1 MDVSCDNG
9 QSFNNLDIAYPTP
22 GFITVSGIETP
33 ATCTVTEDP
42 VPGAPTNYHW
52 GTTVIGAGVSVTY
65 GQETTP
71 NVNVTNPLIR
81 NTAGLTVTKIV
92 TGGPAGYTGTFTV
105 DVSCDNGQSFNNLDI
120 AYPTPGFIT
129 VSGIET
135 PATCTV
141 TEDPVP
147 GAPTNYHWGTTVIGA
162 GVSVTYGQETTPNVN
177 GDRPVGNL
185 NTAGLT
191 VTKIVTGGPAGYTG
205 TFTVDV
211 SCDNGQSFNNLDIA
225 YPMLGFITVSGIQT
239 PATCTVTE
247 DPVPGA
253 PTNYHWGTTV
263 IGAGVSVTYGQ
274 ETTPNV
280 NVTNPLI
287 RNTAGSWSPKNVTG
301 GPAGYTGTFTVDVS
315 CDNGQSFNNLDIAY
329 PTPGFI
335 TVSGVETPATCTVT
349 GDRVPGGPTNYHW
362 GTTGHW
368 CRRQRHLRPGDD
380 AERQRDEPA
389 DPQHRGAHGH
399 QDVRDRWTC
408 RLHGHVHRG
417 RLV

>member
-1 MDVSCDNG
+1 MNITYPTPGNNTTSVPEGYSCSVSAETAKASPAPDSPAVPRTSVIRSRSQLPTKRDDCHKSHVPQHRGAHGHQDRDRWTCPTWARSPWTSQCDNG

-81 NTAGLTVTKIV
+81 NTAGLTVTKVV
-92 TGGPAGYTGTFTV
+92 TGGPADYSGTFTV

-147 GAPTNYHWGTTVIGA
+147 GAPTNYHWGTTV
-162 GVSVTYGQETTPNVN
+162 
-177 GDRPVGNL
+177 DR
-185 NTAGLT
+185 
-191 VTKIVTGGPAGYTG
+191 
-205 TFTVDV
+205 
-211 SCDNGQSFNNLDIA
+211 
-225 YPMLGFITVSGIQT
+225 
-239 PATCTVTE
+239 
-247 DPVPGA
+247 
-253 PTNYHWGTTV
+253 
-263 IGAGVSVTYGQ
+263 
-274 ETTPNV
+274 
-280 NVTNPLI
+280 
-287 RNTAGSWSPKNVTG
+287 
-301 GPAGYTGTFTVDVS
+301 
-315 CDNGQSFNNLDIAY
+315 
-329 PTPGFI
+329 
-335 TVSGVETPATCTVT
+335 
-349 GDRVPGGPTNYHW
+349 
-362 GTTGHW
+362 

-380 AERQRDEPA
+380 TERQRDEPA

-399 QDVRDRWTC
+399 QGRDRWTC
-408 RLHGHVHRG
+408 RLLGHVHRG